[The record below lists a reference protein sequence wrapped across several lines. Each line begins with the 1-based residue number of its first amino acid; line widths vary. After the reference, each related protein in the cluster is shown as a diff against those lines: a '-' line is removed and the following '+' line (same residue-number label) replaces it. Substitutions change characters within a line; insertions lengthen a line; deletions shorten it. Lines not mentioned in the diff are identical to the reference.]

1 MGKKWKKILKI
12 WKLKNSCYSKF
23 TTHTRKKRNENS
35 FKTFEKNHKLP
46 HNLKSINNSSNT
58 AIIVQPN
65 PKIENITISPYNI
78 KHNNRGL

>member
-1 MGKKWKKILKI
+1 MQEKKEMKI
-12 WKLKNSCYSKF
+12 
-23 TTHTRKKRNENS
+23 S

-46 HNLKSINNSSNT
+46 YNLKSINNSSNT
-58 AIIVQPN
+58 AIIQPN